1 VRETKLIGILLAGG
15 KGERMGSR
23 PKALL
28 PIGDGTFMGAIVS
41 SMKDAGI
48 EDIAVVVGFH
58 ADEVLPF
65 VPHGIRSVIN
75 PTPEKDM
82 LSSLLIGLKC
92 AFEEHTGALIAL
104 SDYPLV
110 KVSTYRALVEEHREH
125 PECIISPVN
134 ENHGGHPVVFP
145 KILFGEL
152 ESAPFEVGARHVVR
166 ANPQL
171 RRFVPVDDPGIRI
184 DINTPE
190 LYQEYI
196 GSINGEYSWQ

>member
-1 VRETKLIGILLAGG
+1 MEDTKLIGILLAGG

-28 PIGDGTFMGAIVS
+28 PIGETTFMGVIIS
-41 SMKDAGI
+41 SMREAGV

-58 ADEVLPF
+58 AEEVMPF
-65 VPHGIRSVIN
+65 VPHGVRYAVN

-82 LSSLLIGLKC
+82 LSSLLTGLKC
-92 AFEEHTGALIAL
+92 ASEEHTGALIAL

-110 KVSTYRALVEEHREH
+110 KGSTYRALIEEHREH
-125 PECIISPVN
+125 PDCIISPVN

-145 KILFGEL
+145 RILFGEL
-152 ESAPFEVGARHVVR
+152 ESAPLEVGARHVVR
-166 ANPQL
+166 ANPEL
-171 RRFVPVDDPGIRI
+171 RRFVHVDDPGIRI

-190 LYQEYI
+190 LYQRYI
-196 GSINGEYSWQ
+196 GSINGECSWL